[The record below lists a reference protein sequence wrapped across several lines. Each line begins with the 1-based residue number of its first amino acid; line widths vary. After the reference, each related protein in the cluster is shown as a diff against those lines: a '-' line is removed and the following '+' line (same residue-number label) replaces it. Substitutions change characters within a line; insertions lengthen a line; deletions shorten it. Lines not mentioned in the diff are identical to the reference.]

1 MQEKTYQSYTTDDFL
16 QDPAFIR
23 FVKDRKEEDLQF
35 WEAFEKSEVNANAY
49 VAAKK
54 QLEYIYTARRV
65 TMPENFSTDV
75 FAMIN
80 RSIDQHQQKKS
91 GLRKLY
97 RYVGSAA
104 ALLALTLFALWLNS
118 ANITISTTYGEIK
131 DITLPDGSVVTLNAN
146 SSIKYPMLWRINN
159 RRNVRLKGEAYF
171 KVVHTNKDPKNIAEK
186 DRFQVFTERL
196 HIQVLGTEFDV
207 KDRNQMAKIVLTRG
221 SINVLSLV
229 SGKHYILKPKQMALE
244 TKEEPLKIVQTDPEA
259 ERAWVEGNM
268 KMQKTTVSEV
278 AQEFENIYG
287 KRIVMSNPEMSAV
300 KIDGMIS
307 FKSEE
312 SVLFV
317 LANIL
322 NAKIKRDSNTVTL
335 EAKK

>member
-1 MQEKTYQSYTTDDFL
+1 MQEKKYQSYTPDQFL

-23 FVKDRKEEDLQF
+23 FVKDRKEEDMEF
-35 WEAFEKSEVNANAY
+35 WSAFEKSGVNAEAY
-49 VAAKK
+49 LSAKK
-54 QLEYIYTARRV
+54 QLEYIYRALRI
-65 TMPENFSTDV
+65 TMPANFATDV

-80 RSIDQHQQKKS
+80 QSIDQHQQKKS

-97 RYVGSAA
+97 RYIGSAA
-104 ALLALTLFALWLNS
+104 AVLALTLFTLWLNS
-118 ANITISTTYGEIK
+118 ANITISTGYGQIK
-131 DITLPDGSVVTLNAN
+131 DITLPDGSLVTLNAN
-146 SSIKYPMLWRINN
+146 SSIKYALLWRINH
-159 RRNVRLKGEAYF
+159 RRNVQLKGEAYF

-196 HIQVLGTEFDV
+196 HIEVLGTEFDV

-221 SINVLSLV
+221 SINVLSLI

-244 TKEEPLKIVQTDPEA
+244 TKEEALKIVQTDPEV
-259 ERAWVEGNM
+259 ERAWVEGSM
-268 KMQKTTVSEV
+268 KMEKTTVREV

-287 KRIVMSNPEMSAV
+287 KRIIMSNPEMSNV

-322 NAKIKRDSNTVTL
+322 NAKIKMDSNTVIL